1 MKNEQH
7 YHRHIE
13 RASEFSAKANANAA
27 RSEGTLYAADC
38 LLSRHK
44 RKGTESTVAPYAA
57 GMTEAATRSLE
68 DARDQYLKAAA
79 EIESAIAKI
88 KEDYCDDLGGDA

>member
-1 MKNEQH
+1 MKNHER

-13 RASEFSAKANANAA
+13 RASEFGVKASANAA
-27 RSEGTLYAADC
+27 RAEGTLYAVDC

-57 GMTEAATRSLE
+57 GMKEAVTRSLE
-68 DARDQYLKAAA
+68 DARNQYLKAAA

-88 KEDYCDDLGGDA
+88 KED